1 MTEDEVIGYVA
12 GLADVVVW
20 TAAPGDGSP
29 EIAWG
34 DSFFYYSPDGT
45 IPRTTQPFATIVTK
59 DHPGD
64 ATSQLHRAGTFRVN
78 IAAGKVTAAEVTADQ
93 HTNATGDDT
102 SNEADPTAADVLRAH
117 PVYGRS
123 GWLAVINPGPRTDA
137 LTRQLLTDAHDKA
150 RTRHHRRNRPHPAT

>member
-64 ATSQLHRAGTFRVN
+64 ATSRLDRPGTFRVN
-78 IAAGKVTAAEVTADQ
+78 IAAGKDTAASATAGQ
-93 HTNATGDDT
+93 FIGAAGDDP
-102 SNEADPTAADVLRAH
+102 SNEADPITVDVLRLH
-117 PVYGRS
+117 PVYGAA
-123 GWLAVINPGPRTDA
+123 GWVAVTNPGPRTDA
-137 LTRQLLTDAHDKA
+137 LTRRLLTDAHTRA
-150 RTRHHRRNRPHPAT
+150 RTRYQRRNSPHPAT